1 MRVFAAAIGLAL
13 TSTAAMSQAGGAAST
28 GAPDR
33 EQTFRDIGRIL
44 QGAERTIA
52 PPSAQSGNTAGS
64 TAGAAPAVAITSQT
78 APAITTGA
86 ELTAS
91 GPVTALTGPSPTAGV
106 GATLSP
112 GTAVRVEGIERGFV
126 QVTPLEGPSS
136 GRTLYVP
143 EGAVR
148 TAFLS
153 DYAGARITELMDQVS
168 RLAKTL
174 ENNPYVRLKGFRVN
188 VAVPPSLDVEFEMKG
203 GEAGSPATTR

>member
-1 MRVFAAAIGLAL
+1 MRMLTAAIGLAL
-13 TSTAAMSQAGGAAST
+13 MSTAAMAQTGNAPST

-33 EQTFRDIGRIL
+33 EQTFRDIGQIL
-44 QGAERTIA
+44 QGTERTIA
-52 PPSAQSGNTAGS
+52 PSQPSAPVGGATE
-64 TAGAAPAVAITSQT
+64 AAPAVATTNQT

-86 ELTAS
+86 QLTAS
-91 GPVTALTGPSPTAGV
+91 IPVTGLTGPSPTAGI
-106 GATLSP
+106 GATLTP
-112 GTAVRVEGIERGFV
+112 GTDVRVEGIEQGFV

-174 ENNPYVRLKGFRVN
+174 ENNPYVRLKGFKIN

-203 GEAGSPATTR
+203 PESGSPAAVR